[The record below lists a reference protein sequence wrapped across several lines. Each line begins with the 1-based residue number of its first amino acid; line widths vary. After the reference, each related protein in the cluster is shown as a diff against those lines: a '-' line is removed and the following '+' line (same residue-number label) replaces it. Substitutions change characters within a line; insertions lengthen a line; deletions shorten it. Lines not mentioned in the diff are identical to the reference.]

1 MEKIKKIKIME
12 KQNFRHKLDQDFFL
26 IFNFGLKSRFLAQKF
41 KYLILF
47 SIKYSRIS
55 SNIGAKMQIFQK
67 VKFFPN

>member
-1 MEKIKKIKIME
+1 MEKY
-12 KQNFRHKLDQDFFL
+12 NFRPKIDQYFFAL
-26 IFNFGLKSRFLAQKF
+26 LNFGSKSRFLAQKF

-47 SIKYSRIS
+47 SIIS